1 MEQNQN
7 KTNRFQVW
15 IYLTAIAALALRT
28 IHYAGTSS
36 MWYDELTCA
45 LNVTEKSYYQL
56 LTQPLD
62 FNQVASIGFLLITKF
77 FISIFGEHDFAFRL
91 WPWLCTVASVYFF
104 YQIARVFLKD
114 TALLAAFILFA
125 FSASG
130 WFYAGQAKQY
140 AGDIASS
147 LFLIWA
153 TLQFYSHKINLS
165 KTLLL
170 SVGGFVFISASM
182 PAVALAGILLC
193 FLLTQFLFKTNQN
206 SFRSFFIL
214 GFIWAIACA
223 WVTWHAKFILDTGS
237 VDAMSAYWS
246 RGFIPLTGLSDAL
259 PWLIKKIRD
268 ELGYFVYFFLSE
280 LWPVMTLY
288 ATILFALAIAGI
300 IKLFAISKAKTFIFL
315 SPFFLAIV
323 LSLFR
328 ILPYDT
334 RVALYASWPL
344 LIAAAYGAEWI
355 SNISFRKIHPAIAKA
370 FILLIALPMPVIY
383 LIEPNERPPFH
394 CQPAQPV
401 LKELKKRLQPG
412 DIVYVYYKAR
422 HAMKMYGHKEGI
434 TNYKLS
440 GNYEKPPQYFQQLD
454 FLKGNKRVWFFF
466 THWTPKHKYPDSIH
480 HYLANEIGK
489 EVQVIK
495 DPYGAYLEKECACT
509 ATLYDLTQPV
519 KK

>member
-1 MEQNQN
+1 M
-7 KTNRFQVW
+7 
-15 IYLTAIAALALRT
+15 TAIAALALRT

-62 FNQVASIGFLLITKF
+62 FNQVASIGFLLITKLSV
-77 FISIFGEHDFAFRL
+77 SIFGEHDFAFRL
-91 WPWLCTVASVYFF
+91 WPWLCTVTSVYFF
-104 YQIARVFLKD
+104 YQIARNFLKD

-170 SVGGFVFISASM
+170 SIGGFVFISASM
-182 PAVALAGILLC
+182 PAVALAGVLLC
-193 FLLTQFLFKTNQN
+193 FLLIQFLFKTNQN

-223 WVTWHAKFILDTGS
+223 WVTYHAKFILDTGS

-259 PWLIKKIRD
+259 LWLIKKIRD
-268 ELGYFVYFFLSE
+268 ELGYFIYFFLGD
-280 LWPVMTLY
+280 LWPAMTLF
-288 ATILFALAIAGI
+288 ATVLFTLAIAGI
-300 IKLFAISKAKTFIFL
+300 IKLFATVKAKTFILL

-323 LSLFR
+323 LSLLR

-344 LIAAAYGAEWI
+344 LIAAAYGAEWL
-355 SNISFRKIHPAIAKA
+355 SNMTLRKIHPSIAKA
-370 FILLIALPMPVIY
+370 FILFIALPMPVIH

-401 LKELKKRLQPG
+401 LKELKKRL
-412 DIVYVYYKAR
+412 
-422 HAMKMYGHKEGI
+422 
-434 TNYKLS
+434 
-440 GNYEKPPQYFQQLD
+440 
-454 FLKGNKRVWFFF
+454 
-466 THWTPKHKYPDSIH
+466 
-480 HYLANEIGK
+480 
-489 EVQVIK
+489 
-495 DPYGAYLEKECACT
+495 
-509 ATLYDLTQPV
+509 
-519 KK
+519 